1 MNILSWSF
9 IQRFL
14 NLPDDLR
21 EKTELLNGWI
31 TKRGESIMHREIME
45 SERTEKYSGNGR
57 DTILLLCW
65 PVSSVSSVTVD
76 GEVLD
81 PELYYTETDTGVLQ
95 RIDGSKFPVG
105 NRNIE
110 ITYIGGWT
118 ESTLPADIKFAAI
131 EAVSWNLS
139 RLNDN
144 AMGIKSQTTPDGV
157 NVGYEL
163 VMPLSVQRVFESY
176 RNVMV

>member
-1 MNILSWSF
+1 MNILSWPF

-14 NLPDDLR
+14 SLPDDLR

-45 SERTEKYSGNGR
+45 SERTEKYSVNGR
-57 DTILLLCW
+57 DTILLRCW

-76 GEVLD
+76 DEVLD
-81 PELYYTETDTGVLQ
+81 SDLYDVENDTGVIY
-95 RIDGSKFPVG
+95 RIDGANFPDG
-105 NRNIE
+105 RRNIK
-110 ITYIGGWT
+110 IIYTGGWT
-118 ESTLPADIKFAAI
+118 ESTLPDDIKFAAI

-176 RNVMV
+176 RNVMA